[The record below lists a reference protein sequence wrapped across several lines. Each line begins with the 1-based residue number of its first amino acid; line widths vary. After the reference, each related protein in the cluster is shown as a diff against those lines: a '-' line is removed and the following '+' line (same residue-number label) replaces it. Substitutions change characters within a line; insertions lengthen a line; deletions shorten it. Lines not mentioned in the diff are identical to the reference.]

1 MFAAKYALPPHP
13 PLPPSPRK
21 GLMTF
26 EMHAKPQQF
35 GPANINLLCCA
46 VFNFSVVSTRRI
58 MSNEAI
64 ITLPPSSECQKRK
77 REEKKKRKKK
87 ARKKAG
93 EKTTRLLRFSC
104 SSANKPDDQER
115 ERERERERKALPYLY
130 LHPCLQRG
138 AGIVDSPTRFSHVR
152 PASAVE
158 CVSGAGVGSAVQSQ
172 RGVTKRLHARSVTAR
187 RLG

>member
-1 MFAAKYALPPHP
+1 
-13 PLPPSPRK
+13 
-21 GLMTF
+21 
-26 EMHAKPQQF
+26 
-35 GPANINLLCCA
+35 
-46 VFNFSVVSTRRI
+46 
-58 MSNEAI
+58 MS
-64 ITLPPSSECQKRK
+64 KK
-77 REEKKKRKKK
+77 KKKKRRKNEKKE
-87 ARKKAG
+87 KKGGGGGEAG

-115 ERERERERKALPYLY
+115 EREALPYLY